1 MEKTKKIY
9 IIVPAFNEAGS
20 IVKVIKDLFCFGY
33 ENIVVVDDGSTD
45 KTSEI
50 VKKFNVFLIRHPVN
64 MGPGAAIKTGIDFA
78 LLNDAEIMVTFDA
91 DGQHLAKDIYGLV
104 KPIILNKVDITLG
117 NRFLNNSS
125 KVPLFKKIILKAGA
139 ILMFLMYGVLSSDSH
154 NGLKAMSKS
163 AALKIDIKSNGW
175 EYCSEIIEEIMLKK
189 IKYQEIPVTVKYT
202 DYSIKKG
209 QKIYN
214 SFYILSKMFVKWIFG

>member
-9 IIVPAFNEAGS
+9 IIIPAFNEAGS
-20 IVKVIKDLFCFGY
+20 ITKVIKDLFCFGY

-45 KTSEI
+45 KTSEV

-91 DGQHLAKDIYGLV
+91 DGQHLAKDIYDLV
-104 KPIILNKVDITLG
+104 KPIILNKVDVTLG

-125 KVPLFKKIILKAGA
+125 KVPIFKKIILKAGA
-139 ILMFLMYGVLSSDSH
+139 VLMFLMYGILSSDSH

-175 EYCSEIIEEIMLKK
+175 EYCSEIIE
-189 IKYQEIPVTVKYT
+189 
-202 DYSIKKG
+202 
-209 QKIYN
+209 
-214 SFYILSKMFVKWIFG
+214 